1 MKKSILTIFIF
12 TIFQVVTVKAQ
23 VINIEDIILRL
34 NDTVNFSGFLNANF
48 SLSQATNR
56 VLVFHNDFQLEKRMG
71 RHFLLGIG
79 SYNFIGSDNNDFVN
93 DNSLHLRYNYEF
105 HHRYFGELYVQTQN
119 SPLSTII
126 ARNLIGVGTRIKI
139 QHGIIFRSYV
149 GVGFINEN
157 NKFLGDSVFY
167 NYNRLNTYLSY
178 NWDITPVLR
187 LVQTVYYQ
195 PNVASFQN
203 FRISTKAS
211 LVCKVSKHFSFNST
225 LNLETLNIQIVNDRN
240 LRKNAYTWSNGLRY
254 DF

>member
-1 MKKSILTIFIF
+1 MIKTIF
-12 TIFQVVTVKAQ
+12 TILIFMTFRVFTAQAQ

-34 NDTVNFSGFLNANF
+34 NDTINFSGFINANF

-56 VLVFHNDFQLEKRMG
+56 VLVFNNDFQIEKRVS
-71 RHFLLGIG
+71 RNFFLGIG
-79 SYNFIGSDNNDFVN
+79 SYNFISSDNNDFVN

-126 ARNLIGVGTRIKI
+126 ARNLAGVGVRIKI

-149 GVGFINEN
+149 GVGYINEN

-178 NWDITPVLR
+178 NWDITPVLH
-187 LVQTVYYQ
+187 LIQTIYYQ
-195 PNVASFQN
+195 PNFASIHN
-203 FRISTKAS
+203 FRVSTKAS
-211 LVCKVSKHFSFNST
+211 LVCKISKHFSFNST

>member
-1 MKKSILTIFIF
+1 MKKSIF
-12 TIFQVVTVKAQ
+12 TVLIYFAFRVFTAQAQ

-34 NDTVNFSGFLNANF
+34 NDSISFSGFINANF
-48 SLSQATNR
+48 SIAQATNR
-56 VLVFHNDFQLEKRMG
+56 VVVFHNDFQIEKRVR
-71 RHFLLGIG
+71 RHFFLGIG
-79 SYNFIGSDNNDFVN
+79 SYNFISSDANDFIN

-126 ARNLIGVGTRIKI
+126 ARNLVGIGARIKI
-139 QHGIIFRSYV
+139 QHGIVFRSYV
-149 GVGFINEN
+149 GVGYIYEA

-187 LVQTVYYQ
+187 LVQTFYYQ
-195 PNVASFQN
+195 PNLASLHN

-211 LVCKVSKHFSFNST
+211 LVCKISKHFSFNST